1 MFSNLAMESNTEEK
15 IFIWVNVPM
24 SKRSNSFVEMRFL
37 FIMSTSKEVV
47 HDWLSPKFKKNGF
60 FSPHFPPDN
69 L

>member
-1 MFSNLAMESNTEEK
+1 MFSNLAMEVNTEEK
-15 IFIWVNVPM
+15 IFICVHVPM

-47 HDWLSPKFKKNGF
+47 VHDWDLSLKKIGF
-60 FSPHFPPDN
+60 FPHFPLDN

>member
-1 MFSNLAMESNTEEK
+1 MEFNTEEK

-37 FIMSTSKEVV
+37 FIMSTSKEVHV
-47 HDWLSPKFKKNGF
+47 WDLSFKKIVF
-60 FSPHFPPDN
+60 FPHFPPDN